1 MNLLL
6 QVPIPRDDFNL
17 RPPSQMALFRR
28 RGGVL
33 RADAIIM
40 TVGKWF
46 ERTWLIALFLFGSPA
61 SARGLEVIVLPVGD
75 TPMLEF
81 KVDLEKNKAA
91 RIRSYKTAVAG
102 AREVT
107 FFARFGD
114 LLYFSLM
121 NRDRHTTRYDLKTGA
136 SEPLFHLSADM
147 NKGSAVS
154 GSTFVG
160 LRARGYHSKNM
171 IVSVDLNGSPWP
183 QERDLARKRKEPID
197 FIHQW
202 DATREDFSGAYVK
215 ACVSPD
221 GLIHFHNCAVP
232 DDGIL
237 LITLDPV
244 VKKIV
249 RQVPYTADCSWP
261 DSSEGTS
268 NWFDASMGAH
278 DGKHTASFT
287 KPLKDRDYTYIHY
300 GDAHWRRTATWDVPY
315 GKYGIAR
322 AVAFHDGALYVMAAR
337 RGLDGGAAFLLAWTD
352 GHTPPED
359 PNHVIALGDGVIR
372 NDTSDTDCTC
382 GLWVGG
388 DVKTGTTVACP
399 PQVVK
404 KTFEPNPYVGFKG
417 LNGNRVRDGW
427 IELFPNGG
435 FEEGEP
441 EVGKVPKNWYG
452 DGLALVEEK
461 RATGRFVLH
470 WSNGGRLSVMP
481 ENADGVPNDLVSPL
495 GPGGKNLRYMLIYPD
510 VEYRLK
516 FRARGE
522 GSFRVALAGLRYTR
536 NTFLGM
542 SDFHGDNTVQLTS
555 EWKEYSFRLKKYLG
569 TANLN
574 NHAYIVFKDAPKSK
588 TGIFIDDLSLACRAT
603 PENLALYRPELPLQG
618 RIGATDVMWNL
629 YMNGR
634 VVKVQAGGRLEETV
648 GIGTT
653 DIVLEL
659 RGKTEQP
666 VNARGSL
673 TIGAGTPVLLKG
685 STIPVWPAALPPDE
699 PKTIALGD
707 GTWYWTVDRSQAFE
721 TRWLDADLWQRASGD
736 GDHVRIPA
744 SRTGDGTVYLRRT
757 VYFNGPKELF
767 ICPDQPEFHIAT
779 GLVTIYKIFLR
790 NFTPVWQDGGV
801 IEIEVPEEIVLL
813 DKTGSAETGPK
824 YPINVIPR
832 VRETRFTRDGL
843 AYRRYTLHYPLLGQ
857 RKGQRMNWSQD
868 VLMKS
873 ASLLAGL
880 PMSPLYFMLKRRPED
895 DKVRTFRIR
904 RTFRNGNASQV
915 WRSMRIVF
923 QPEPRGPQPK
933 QARLY
938 IRYLNPWYLGW
949 SSDRRQSKAERLAGF
964 RTIAKIGPAIWQ
976 PGINDM
982 ELKTLIEKTDGQ
994 SYALPETHNPGRFRQ
1009 SPFWKGFYTDHPDF
1023 AIKLYS
1029 GSAEVLKMTGK
1040 KSEFSTWNSVA
1051 GGKAED
1057 VGYCPTKLT
1066 AQAPEAWKRFEQHI
1080 VELRKDWPDS
1090 SFAHDEEQMRFGY
1103 NACFCESCKTGYEAW
1118 SRIDGAA
1125 KMTDEQIVL
1134 GKNFRSY
1141 MTYLATREL
1150 KIREMKHQLF
1160 NKYGIHYLLHEEGI
1174 QKSFFS
1180 DIGHHHM
1187 VAVCD
1192 TYEHVSHVWPESVAQ
1207 LTAGAFSTDG
1217 KDEHPG
1223 RSSYRAALQHGASL
1237 SGKLYGRY
1245 FPEARELKNTMVRA
1259 CAIGRCG
1266 VISPEMDLKQMLAGG
1281 AYYAAEGMSVV
1292 ARFEFYLCEGMPV
1305 PGFRTRLLDE
1315 TAGRMETVAWE
1326 KDGRFAVLVFND
1338 YATAQRVK
1346 LAHPQQGK
1354 LSGTVDDGKDFA
1366 ELSEETFTIPAYD
1379 VLALELEGDHQRQR

>member
-1 MNLLL
+1 
-6 QVPIPRDDFNL
+6 
-17 RPPSQMALFRR
+17 
-28 RGGVL
+28 
-33 RADAIIM
+33 M
-40 TVGKWF
+40 TVGKQVG
-46 ERTWLIALFLFGSPA
+46 RTWLIALFLFGTPA
-61 SARGLEVIVLPVGD
+61 SALALEVIVLPVGD

-81 KVDLEKNKAA
+81 KVDLEKNKATHVK
-91 RIRSYKTAVAG
+91 SYETVTAG

-121 NRDRHTTRYDLKTGA
+121 DRDRHTTRHDLKTGA

-171 IVSVDLNGSPWP
+171 IVSVDLTGTPWP
-183 QERDLARKRKEPID
+183 QERDLAKKRKEPID

-202 DATREDFSGAYVK
+202 DTTREDFSGAYVK

-232 DDGIL
+232 DDGTL

-244 VKKIV
+244 TRKIV
-249 RQVPYTADCSWP
+249 RQVPYMADCSWP

-278 DGKHTASFT
+278 DGKHTASFA

-300 GDAHWRRTATWDVPY
+300 GDANWRREATWDVPYSDPY

-322 AVAFHDGALYVMAAR
+322 AVAFHDDDLYVMAAR
-337 RGLDGGAAFLLAWTD
+337 RGLDGGAGFLLAWTD
-352 GHTPPED
+352 GSAPPD
-359 PNHVIALGDGVIR
+359 GPNHVIELGDGIIR
-372 NDTSDTDCTC
+372 NDTSDTDLTC

-388 DVKTGTTVACP
+388 KVKAETSPTSTTLA
-399 PQVVK
+399 VK
-404 KTFEPNPYVGFKG
+404 EPFEPKPYVGFKG
-417 LNGNRVRDGW
+417 LNGNPVVDDR

-435 FEEGEP
+435 FEEGDP
-441 EVGKVPKNWYG
+441 EVGKAPKNWYG
-452 DGLALVEEK
+452 EGLTLFEEEGTYGSAQD
-461 RATGRFVLH
+461 RSTGRFVLRCT
-470 WSNGGRLSVMP
+470 GGGHLSAMP
-481 ENADGVPNDLVSPL
+481 ENADGVENDLVSPL
-495 GPGGKNLRYMLIYPD
+495 GPGGKNLRYILIYPD

-522 GSFRVALAGLRYTR
+522 GGFSVALAGLRYTR

-542 SDFHGDNTVQLTS
+542 SDFAGDNTVELTP
-555 EWKEYSFRLKKYLG
+555 EWKEYSFSLQKYLG

-574 NHAYIVFKDAPKSK
+574 NHAYIVFKDTPKSE
-588 TGIFIDDLSLACRAT
+588 TGIFIDDLSLSCKAT
-603 PENLALYRPELPLQG
+603 PENLALYRPELPLEG
-618 RIGATDVMWNL
+618 RIRAPGATWNL

-634 VVKVQAGGRLEETV
+634 VVKVQAGGRLAETI

-659 RGKTEQP
+659 KGKTEQP
-666 VNARGSL
+666 VNAQGSL
-673 TIGAGTPVLLKG
+673 TIGAGKPVLLKG

-707 GTWYWTVDRSQAFE
+707 GTWYWTVDRSEAFE
-721 TRWLDADLWQRASGD
+721 TRWLDPALWQKASGD

-779 GLVTIYKIFLR
+779 GMVTIYKIFLR

-832 VRETRFTRDGL
+832 VEETQFTRDGL

-857 RKGQRMNWSQD
+857 RKGQRMNWSQE

-880 PMSPLYFMLKRRPED
+880 PMSPLYFMLERRPED
-895 DKVRTFRIR
+895 DRVRTFRIR

-923 QPEPRGPQPK
+923 QPEPGGPQPK

-938 IRYLNPWYLGW
+938 VRYLNPWYLGW

-976 PGINDM
+976 PGIHDM
-982 ELKTLIEKTDGQ
+982 ELKALIEETDGQ

-1029 GSAEVLKMTGK
+1029 GSAEVLKMLGK
-1040 KSEFSTWNSVA
+1040 KSEFSTWNSVTS
-1051 GGKAED
+1051 GKAED
-1057 VGYCPTKLT
+1057 VGYCPTKLID
-1066 AQAPEAWKRFEQHI
+1066 QAPEAWKRFEQHI
-1080 VELRKDWPDS
+1080 IELRKDWPNS

-1103 NACFCESCKTGYEAW
+1103 NACFCESCKAGFEAW
-1118 SRIDGAA
+1118 SKIEGAA
-1125 KMTDEQIVL
+1125 KMTDEEIVSRYL
-1134 GKNFRSY
+1134 RRFT
-1141 MTYLATREL
+1141 TYIATKEL
-1150 KIREMKHQLF
+1150 EVREMKHQLF
-1160 NKYGIHYLLHEEGI
+1160 NKHGIHYLLHEEGI

-1180 DIGHHHM
+1180 DIGHHDM

-1207 LTAGAFSTDG
+1207 LTAGVFPAGG

-1223 RSSYRAALQHGASL
+1223 RKSYRAALQHGASL

-1266 VISPEMDLKQMLAGG
+1266 AISPEMDLKQMLAGG
-1281 AYYAAEGMSVV
+1281 AYYAAEGMSLV
-1292 ARFEFYLCEGMPV
+1292 ARFELYLCDGMPV
-1305 PGFRTRLLDE
+1305 PGFNTRLLDE

-1326 KDGRFAVLVFND
+1326 KDGKFAVLVFND

-1346 LAHPQQGK
+1346 LAHAQQGK
-1354 LSGTVDDGKDFA
+1354 LSGTVDAGKDFA
-1366 ELSEETFTIPAYD
+1366 ELGEETFTIPAYD
-1379 VLALELEGDHQRQR
+1379 VLALELEGDP